1 MRYMHIALT
10 LLLAVAVS
18 ACGPAATGNGQV
30 RPTQTSNDVAVANL
44 RLGIAY
50 MERGEY
56 EKSLSKLDKALQADP
71 NYFATFNVLGVLH
84 QRMGE
89 FQLAEN
95 YFNKSLRSS
104 PSNPS
109 TLNNYGQ
116 FLCSQGRLEEADE
129 AFNKAA
135 NNPLYE
141 SPEIA
146 NANAGTCAM
155 KNQRY
160 DQAETYLRLA
170 LKQNPRIPAALLQM
184 AELNVMQQNFLSARA
199 YIERY
204 TEVAKH
210 SPKSL
215 WLGIQTERELGDS
228 DALSSY
234 ALLLKNNF
242 PDSEEAKKLIESGI
256 L

>member
-1 MRYMHIALT
+1 MNRFTYTLVLLCS
-10 LLLAVAVS
+10 LLLG
-18 ACGPAATGNGQV
+18 CTPATNDNSTV
-30 RPTQTSNDVAVANL
+30 RPEQTSNQLAVTNL
-44 RLGIAY
+44 RLGAAY
-50 MERGEY
+50 LENGDF
-56 EKSLSKLDKALQADP
+56 EKSLEKLNKALEADP
-71 NYFATFNVLGVLH
+71 NYFATLNVLGVLH

-89 FQLAEN
+89 NELAEN
-95 YFNKSLRSS
+95 YFLKSLSKS
-104 PSNPS
+104 PSEPT

-116 FLCSQGRLEEADE
+116 FLCATGRPEQADE

-155 KNQRY
+155 RNQQY
-160 DQAETYLRLA
+160 EKAEEYFRKA
-170 LKQNPRIPAALLQM
+170 LSQNPYVPSALIQM
-184 AELNVMQQNFLSARA
+184 AELNVMQQNFMSARA
-199 YIERY
+199 YIQRY
-204 TEVAKH
+204 SEISKH
-210 SPKSL
+210 NAKSL
-215 WLGIQTERELGDS
+215 WLGIQTEKVLGDN

-242 PDSEEAKKLIESGI
+242 PDSEETKLLLESGI